1 MRGFKEAEESA
12 GAWARRLVRAFAFVD
27 EGDEGAPGWGWEAEF
42 ACAEKSTDNP
52 GCETDDDNHH
62 DYDCGDCARGETGG
76 FVAFAEEGMISFP
89 GRIGA
94 WENHGD

>member
-1 MRGFKEAEESA
+1 VRGEEYGSVSVS
-12 GAWARRLVRAFAFVD
+12 GEMVD
-27 EGDEGAPGWGWEAEF
+27 EGRKKA
-42 ACAEKSTDNP
+42 TYNP

>member
-42 ACAEKSTDNP
+42 ACAEKSTDL
-52 GCETDDDNHH
+52 
-62 DYDCGDCARGETGG
+62 
-76 FVAFAEEGMISFP
+76 
-89 GRIGA
+89 
-94 WENHGD
+94 